1 MRAFRHLTSSAGR
14 LRTSNKATGKAS
26 SSVTTSLTM
35 GLLLTAAWGCDGTPP
50 AIDAATATSEHL
62 AAISLRVDALPDK
75 QPTLSVLGFRA
86 TFSGV
91 PAADVLG
98 LVDPLS
104 GASPARDCQLRDIDS
119 AAAALAATGKGIE
132 LEELSGISVSMID
145 ATTAVRTSPRLFP
158 DVAPAIGGVVSE
170 AGPVPLSA
178 WPAQVRVASGAAVEA
193 TGHAFAVPSPGWV
206 TNVNGTVPATNA
218 SVVVTGD
225 LNLAFIAAGAGEN
238 TVELRPFGATVA
250 LICRLPS
257 NAKPATEP
265 GNSDA
270 LSFVVSRPLLHALVT
285 AAGATANGPVAAS
298 LDVVRRPDGDAVIAD
313 THVAV
318 EARTSILVEL
328 HP

>member
-1 MRAFRHLTSSAGR
+1 MAAFRHLT
-14 LRTSNKATGKAS
+14 LSNARRS
-26 SSVTTSLTM
+26 SSEKARSSMVPRLAL
-35 GLLLTAAWGCDGTPP
+35 GLLVTAAWGCDGTPP
-50 AIDAATATSEHL
+50 AMDASTSTSEHL
-62 AAISLRVDALPDK
+62 SAISLRVDALPEK
-75 QPTLSVLGFRA
+75 PPTLSVLGFRA

-132 LEELSGISVSMID
+132 LEELSGVGVSMLNA
-145 ATTAVRTSPRLFP
+145 ATTIRTSPRLFP

-170 AGPVPLSA
+170 AGPIALSD
-178 WPAQVRVASGAAVEA
+178 WPALVRVASGDAI
-193 TGHAFAVPSPGWV
+193 GRAFAIPSPGRV
-206 TNVNGTVPATNA
+206 TTVNGAAPIANT

-225 LNLAFIAAGAGEN
+225 LTLGFVAAGAGEN

-250 LICRLPS
+250 LVCRLPAS
-257 NAKPATEP
+257 SRPAADPATVET
-265 GNSDA
+265 
-270 LSFVVSRPLLHALVT
+270 LSFVVARPLLHALVT
-285 AAGATANGPVAAS
+285 AAGGASDSPVAAS
-298 LDVVRRPDGDAVIAD
+298 LDVVRRPEGEGAVAD

>member
-1 MRAFRHLTSSAGR
+1 MLAFRHLTTSRDRRSASER
-14 LRTSNKATGKAS
+14 AR
-26 SSVTTSLTM
+26 SSVASRLAL
-35 GLLLTAAWGCDGTPP
+35 GLLASAAWGCDGTPP
-50 AIDAATATSEHL
+50 AMDAATSTSEHL
-62 AAISLRVDALPDK
+62 SAISLRVDALPDK

-91 PAADVLG
+91 PAGDVLG

-132 LEELSGISVSMID
+132 LEELSGVGVSMINA
-145 ATTAVRTSPRLFP
+145 ATTFRTSPRLFP

-170 AGPVPLSA
+170 AGPISLSD
-178 WPAQVRVASGAAVEA
+178 WPALVRVAGGSDAAGR
-193 TGHAFAVPSPGWV
+193 TFAVPSPGRV
-206 TNVNGTVPATNA
+206 ATVNGTAPIANS
-218 SVVVTGD
+218 SVVVAGD
-225 LNLAFIAAGAGEN
+225 LNLTFVAAGAGEN

-250 LICRLPS
+250 LICRLPAS
-257 NAKPATEP
+257 SKPAADPATV
-265 GNSDA
+265 DTLA
-270 LSFVVSRPLLHALVT
+270 FVVSRPLLRSLVT
-285 AAGATANGPVAAS
+285 AAGGATDGAMAAS
-298 LDVVRRPDGDAVIAD
+298 LDVVRRPEGDATVAD